1 MDAQRSD
8 AAAAGQCGP
17 VWLRRVA
24 AMLRGPMPIS
34 SPLRY
39 LVLLVAGLMPPT
51 AGAVENAELGKFWS
65 EGADPVPY
73 RAIQTAAARAG
84 QHLPLIVFLHG
95 DGQDGSDNESQL
107 AGYGNGSM
115 QLIDQARAAGTPLVY
130 VAPQTTGGYWPPP
143 RVAAV
148 IRDVLRRWP
157 VDPRRIVLTGISD
170 GGTGVWDTLKRY
182 PRCFAAAVPM
192 SGMTEPSGLRH
203 IRKVPQWVFHG
214 EKDDDTDVEW
224 GYGGA
229 QVGSRLVVRALRA
242 FGGKPVYT
250 EYPGE
255 RHVIWSRAYAEK
267 ELLSW
272 MLRQHPARAGCHFE

>member
-1 MDAQRSD
+1 MSISRLLRPLLAVLLFTAGT
-8 AAAAGQCGP
+8 AAA
-17 VWLRRVA
+17 VDD
-24 AMLRGPMPIS
+24 
-34 SPLRY
+34 
-39 LVLLVAGLMPPT
+39 
-51 AGAVENAELGKFWS
+51 AELGKFWTPD
-65 EGADPVPY
+65 AAAVPY
-73 RAIQTAAARAG
+73 RAIQSGAAPAG
-84 QHLPLIVFLHG
+84 QRLPLVVFLHG
-95 DGQDGSDNESQL
+95 DGQDGTDNASQL

-115 QLIDQARAAGTPLVY
+115 QLVDQARAAGTPLVY
-130 VAPQTTGGYWPPP
+130 IAPQTTGGYWPPD
-143 RVAAV
+143 RVAAAV
-148 IRDVLRRWP
+148 ADALARWP
-157 VDPRRIVLTGISD
+157 VDPQRIVLTGISD

-203 IRKVPQWVFHG
+203 IRKIPQWIFHG

-255 RHVIWSRAYAEK
+255 KHVIWSRAYAEK
-267 ELLSW
+267 ELLPW
-272 MLRQHPARAGCHFE
+272 MLAQRLPRAPCAFAAPG